1 MGTLKHRKQ
10 IFLFLAA
17 VLIPSLTLVL
27 FTRQLVRQ
35 EKELSEK
42 RIADDRERRAREI
55 GQEVLLRLERI
66 KLEEAQKEET
76 LLTGPDEYRPE
87 RPEMV
92 MLGLVEEGRLS
103 LPWERSPANAAN
115 LGGAIRDPRIAEA
128 IRAGES
134 AEFRRRDLNLAA
146 GILRQGLAQGGGERE
161 YVRLLLARVLAKSGK
176 TAEAFEHYDKLL
188 ALPAR
193 QKDEDGIPLFLYAA
207 DRLSISPRHSERVF
221 ARMDADLKEKRW
233 MSPQESSLVDAI
245 LGRIAAV
252 AEAPDEIKTS
262 ATGLRDLLRPY
273 SIKAEWLVALQR
285 GFAGYAFRLSSEGSN
300 PPSDPIWEVEPKGEW
315 LLGLGTL
322 RPGRQSLLVIDIGEL
337 NASLRRD
344 RDFRQAFPEDILLT
358 AADRRPGES
367 LGPKLRGLNV
377 VFLAAPASSTAAGFA
392 SIRPFYT
399 LTMIAVV
406 MFASLGGYLLWRDV
420 QRELGLAEIRSQF
433 ASSVSHELKT
443 PLTAIRMFAETIRLG
458 RVREEEIRNEYL
470 DTIVSE
476 SERLSRLLNNVLDV
490 SKIDQGK
497 KIYRPLPQSLAPIVW
512 TAAKTME
519 YPLRQKGFSLQV
531 DIGEG
536 LPDVRVDAD
545 ALEQALLNLIDNA
558 IKYSGTSRE
567 IGLRAARHASW
578 ALLQVTDRGVGIPP
592 RDRQRIFEKF
602 FRLPSRENEQVPGTG
617 LGLSLVAHFV
627 QAHGGRVEVEG
638 APGCG
643 STFSIYLPL
652 ESGA

>member
-42 RIADDRERRAREI
+42 RIADDRVRRAREI
-55 GQEVLLRLERI
+55 GQEILLRLERI
-66 KLEEAQKEET
+66 KLEEAQQEEA
-76 LLTGPDEYRPE
+76 LLTRPDEYRPG

-103 LPWERSPANAAN
+103 LPWERSPAITAN
-115 LGGAIRDPRIAEA
+115 PGGAIRNPRIAEA
-128 IRAGES
+128 IRAGER
-134 AEFRRRDLNLAA
+134 AEFQRRDLDLAA
-146 GILRQGLAQGGGERE
+146 SIFRLGLDRGGGERE

-176 TAEAFEHYDKLL
+176 TAEAFEHYEKLL

-207 DRLSISPRHSERVF
+207 DRLSISPRYSEKVV
-221 ARMDADLKEKRW
+221 ARMGADLKEKRW
-233 MSPQESSLVDAI
+233 MPPQESSLVDSI
-245 LGRIAAV
+245 LGRIAAK
-252 AEAPDEIKTS
+252 AHAPGEITAS
-262 ATGLRDLLRPY
+262 AAGLRDLLRPY
-273 SIKAEWLVALQR
+273 SITADWLVALQQ
-285 GFAGYAFRLSSEGSN
+285 GFAGYAFRLGSERSN
-300 PPSDPIWEVEPKGEW
+300 PPSDPVWEVEPKGEW
-315 LLGLGTL
+315 LLGLGIL
-322 RPGRQSLLVIDIGEL
+322 RRGRQYLLVVDIGEL

-344 RDFRQAFPEDILLT
+344 KDFRQAFPEDILLT
-358 AADRRPGES
+358 AAERRPGES

-377 VFLAAPASSTAAGFA
+377 VFSTPPASSAAAGFA
-392 SIRPFYT
+392 STRPFYT
-399 LTMIAVV
+399 LTMVAVV
-406 MFASLGGYLLWRDV
+406 MFAALGGYLLWRDV

-458 RVREEEIRNEYL
+458 RIREEETRNEYL

-490 SKIDQGK
+490 SKIDQGE
-497 KIYRPLPQSLAPIVW
+497 KIYCPLPQPLAPIVR

-567 IGLRAARHASW
+567 IGLRVARHDSW

-602 FRLPSRENEQVPGTG
+602 FRVPSRENEKIPGTG
-617 LGLSLVAHFV
+617 LGLALVAHFA
-627 QAHGGRVEVEG
+627 QAHGGRVEVEA
-638 APGCG
+638 APDCG

-652 ESGA
+652 ESAA